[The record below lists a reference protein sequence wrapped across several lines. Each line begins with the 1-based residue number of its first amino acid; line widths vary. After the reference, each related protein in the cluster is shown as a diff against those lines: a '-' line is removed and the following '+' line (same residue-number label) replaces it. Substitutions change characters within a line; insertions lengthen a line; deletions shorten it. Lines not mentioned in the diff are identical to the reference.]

1 MEIIKTGVKIRLT
14 CEEDQAFIKVLNV
27 LETVGQ
33 DVEGNAFSYKV
44 TNGTHASSLYD
55 ILNDFFQACE

>member
-1 MEIIKTGVKIRLT
+1 MEIIKTGIRVRLT
-14 CEEDQAFIKVLNV
+14 CEEEEAFIKVLNV
-27 LETVGQ
+27 LEKVGA
-33 DVEGNAFSYKV
+33 DRDGDAFSYKA